1 MKSLREIV
9 EASPQMRSVAMH
21 TLRAE
26 DSAQPLG
33 PALWD
38 WQSVRSVLVVRLR
51 SIGDTVLATPS
62 LFALKRFLPNAR
74 VDILL
79 EDWVAPVLE
88 GFEYIDNVITLKRG
102 STTGRAGAARYDV
115 AYNLHGGTTSTL
127 LTRASGAT
135 HQLAI
140 QPINMGD
147 CVNAFRLPRRFCG
160 VEKRHIQLNN
170 NSHCSAGQV
179 CRSRIDLKLAGRYES
194 GCGQNIGAAGGGRF

>member
-1 MKSLREIV
+1 M
-9 EASPQMRSVAMH
+9 
-21 TLRAE
+21 
-26 DSAQPLG
+26 
-33 PALWD
+33 
-38 WQSVRSVLVVRLR
+38 VRLR

-102 STTGRAGAARYDV
+102 STTGRAAVARQLRAARYDV

-135 HQLAI
+135 SGWLFNLSIWAIAQSLSPPSSVLWGREKTHSAEQQLALLGWTGV
-140 QPINMGD
+140 PVTD
-147 CVNAFRLPRRFCG
+147 RPETRLA
-160 VEKRHIQLNN
+160 VTNQAAAKI
-170 NSHCSAGQV
+170 SA
-179 CRSRIDLKLAGRYES
+179 RLE
-194 GCGQNIGAAGGGRF
+194 AAGFDRSQSLWQ